1 MSEQKMQN
9 EVHIKISTDGI
20 EFDAKGDADFI
31 ERERT
36 AFEAKLLPLGVD
48 AVSRTRRP
56 ELVPQVIPQEE
67 YQALPASNIAVSHN
81 SQSEVI
87 DWSKTSLAS
96 FVKKK
101 GADAHYDF
109 ILCAAFYNEK
119 KHGTSS
125 FSSVSIKQWYSEA
138 KKVVPKNISMS
149 LSELVKKGYI
159 MEPPEIQNANPKEY
173 MLTSDGEQYVQS
185 FQPSEEKKTPTRQR
199 KARVTTE
206 SEYVKLN
213 IDDLNRGNYPD
224 LASLKGSKEKMMM
237 ALYMVTSEKQGE
249 WFTVNDIVFI
259 LKNKLGETVNAKQV
273 KNNCERNPRW
283 FDTAKKEGSR
293 EVQRKLLNEGKKFAK
308 DLIAKKD

>member
-48 AVSRTRRP
+48 AVTRTRSP
-56 ELVPQVIPQEE
+56 VQVPQVIAQEE
-67 YQALPASNIAVSHN
+67 YQALPEPSVAEPYNPS
-81 SQSEVI
+81 SEVI

-96 FVKKK
+96 YVKKK

-109 ILCAAFYNEK
+109 ILCAAFYHEK

-138 KKVVPKNISMS
+138 KKVAPKNISMS

-159 MEPPEIQNANPKEY
+159 MESSEAQNASPKEY
-173 MLTSDGEQYVQS
+173 MLASDGEQYIENL
-185 FQPSEEKKTPTRQR
+185 QPSEEKKTPAKSR
-199 KARVTTE
+199 KAKIETE
-206 SEYVKLN
+206 SEYATLS
-213 IDDLNRGNYPD
+213 IDDLDRTKCPD
-224 LASLKGSKEKMMM
+224 ISLLNGAKEKMMM
-237 ALYMVTSEKQGE
+237 VLYMVTLANKGE
-249 WFTVNDIVFI
+249 WFTVNDIIFL
-259 LKNKLGETVNAKQV
+259 LKNKFGESITDKQV
-273 KNNCERNPRW
+273 NGIISRNATW
-283 FDTAKKEGSR
+283 FDSRKKKAFKSFKGSS
-293 EVQRKLLNEGKKFAK
+293 
-308 DLIAKKD
+308 

>member
-1 MSEQKMQN
+1 
-9 EVHIKISTDGI
+9 
-20 EFDAKGDADFI
+20 
-31 ERERT
+31 
-36 AFEAKLLPLGVD
+36 
-48 AVSRTRRP
+48 
-56 ELVPQVIPQEE
+56 
-67 YQALPASNIAVSHN
+67 
-81 SQSEVI
+81 
-87 DWSKTSLAS
+87 
-96 FVKKK
+96 
-101 GADAHYDF
+101 
-109 ILCAAFYNEK
+109 
-119 KHGTSS
+119 
-125 FSSVSIKQWYSEA
+125 
-138 KKVVPKNISMS
+138 
-149 LSELVKKGYI
+149 

-293 EVQRKLLNEGKKFAK
+293 EVQRKLLNEGKKFAQ